1 MASCTT
7 PSYAR
12 HNFKDAGRACPVDYR
27 LDSSVWFAAPSPAH
41 TFDTLLVVGGLY
53 GNPFAM
59 DAVQAMFVKEQERLG
74 EGGRVGMVFNG
85 DMHWFDR
92 TAEEFARIEAGAEKY
107 IPMVGNVEAEVRR
120 TEDVGVGCGCAYPDC
135 TDDASVSRSNRIHH
149 MMKEEIGKHPELIAK
164 LKDRPAHMVAQ
175 VGDCKIGITHG
186 DEKLLGGW
194 DCAIEQL
201 EDVLRQGELSDFME
215 ENGIDIFATTHT
227 CAAVAGKLRGGVVI
241 NNGAAG
247 LPTFEGQQFGVLTR
261 IAATP
266 EEDAIY
272 RAEYKGLYIE
282 AVPVRYDQAA
292 YVEWFD
298 RLWKHNSPAEVS
310 YRNRILNGPACTI
323 GNALLGGF
331 VVLPAYREEAYPEG
345 KPASPRDLEDA
356 MARIMYFEDMVPKAE
371 YLETRPELSTIQV
384 NVGKKCNLSCEH
396 CHVGAGPDRKEV
408 ISRETLQAV
417 LDTGVRYGFRTIDI
431 TGGAPEMAPDFRWFI
446 EEATR
451 LGFRVMVRTN
461 LVILKAPA
469 YRDLIRKYWEL
480 GVTVIAS
487 LPNFSE
493 SEADSQRGDGVFR
506 QSIEVLREL
515 NAVGYG
521 AEMESEESGEQK
533 PELNLVF
540 NPQRDILPPDQDELE
555 NLYRKEL
562 RKYGVEF
569 NRLYAVTNNPIGRYG
584 CHLLRNGIYQQY
596 MDMLLDAFNE
606 EACEKMMCRDQISV
620 GYDGRIYDCDFNQVM
635 NMPCRNEDRDLTIYD
650 LAGGKINSLQRKIR
664 FGAHCYGCTAG
675 AGSSCGGTL
684 VQG

>member
-1 MASCTT
+1 M
-7 PSYAR
+7 
-12 HNFKDAGRACPVDYR
+12 
-27 LDSSVWFAAPSPAH
+27 
-41 TFDTLLVVGGLY
+41 
-53 GNPFAM
+53 
-59 DAVQAMFVKEQERLG
+59 
-74 EGGRVGMVFNG
+74 
-85 DMHWFDR
+85 
-92 TAEEFARIEAGAEKY
+92 
-107 IPMVGNVEAEVRR
+107 
-120 TEDVGVGCGCAYPDC
+120 
-135 TDDASVSRSNRIHH
+135 
-149 MMKEEIGKHPELIAK
+149 
-164 LKDRPAHMVAQ
+164 
-175 VGDCKIGITHG
+175 
-186 DEKLLGGW
+186 
-194 DCAIEQL
+194 
-201 EDVLRQGELSDFME
+201 
-215 ENGIDIFATTHT
+215 
-227 CAAVAGKLRGGVVI
+227 
-241 NNGAAG
+241 
-247 LPTFEGQQFGVLTR
+247 
-261 IAATP
+261 
-266 EEDAIY
+266 
-272 RAEYKGLYIE
+272 
-282 AVPVRYDQAA
+282 
-292 YVEWFD
+292 
-298 RLWKHNSPAEVS
+298 
-310 YRNRILNGPACTI
+310 
-323 GNALLGGF
+323 
-331 VVLPAYREEAYPEG
+331 
-345 KPASPRDLEDA
+345 
-356 MARIMYFEDMVPKAE
+356 
-371 YLETRPELSTIQV
+371 
-384 NVGKKCNLSCEH
+384 
-396 CHVGAGPDRKEV
+396 GAGPDRKEV

>member
-7 PSYAR
+7 PSFQR

-27 LDSSVWFAAPSPAH
+27 LDPAVWKADPTEEH
-41 TFDTLLVVGGLY
+41 TYDTLLVVGGLY
-53 GNPFAM
+53 GNPYAM
-59 DAVQAMFVKEQERLG
+59 DAVQSMYVKEKERLG

-92 TAEEFARIEAGAEKY
+92 TADEFARIEDGASPY

-120 TEDVGVGCGCAYPDC
+120 QEDVGVGCGCAYPDC

-149 MMKEEIGKHPELIAK
+149 MMREEIQKHPELIRR
-164 LKDRPAHMVAQ
+164 LEGRPAHMVAQ
-175 VGDCKIGITHG
+175 VGECKVGITHG

-215 ENGIDIFATTHT
+215 ENEIDIFATTHT
-227 CAAVAGKLRGGVVI
+227 CAAVAGRLRGGVVI

-247 LPTFEGQQFGVLTR
+247 LPTFKGQHFGVLTR
-261 IAATP
+261 ISGTKD
-266 EEDAIY
+266 EDAIY
-272 RAEYKGLYIE
+272 RTEYKGVYIE
-282 AVPVRYDQAA
+282 AVPVRYDHDA
-292 YVEWFD
+292 YLQWFD
-298 RLWKHNSPAEVS
+298 ELWKHNSPAEVS
-310 YRNRILNGPACTI
+310 YRNRIVNGPECYI

-331 VVLPAYREEAYPEG
+331 VILPAYQEEAYP
-345 KPASPRDLEDA
+345 KAQPASKQDLEDA

-371 YLETRPELSTIQV
+371 YLRSLPSPTTIQV
-384 NVGKKCNLSCEH
+384 NMGKKCNLQCAH
-396 CHVGAGPDRKEV
+396 CHVSAGPNRTEV
-408 ISRETLQAV
+408 ISKETLQAV
-417 LDTGVRYGFRTIDI
+417 LDTGVRYGFKVIDI
-431 TGGAPEMAPDFRWFI
+431 TGGAPEMAPDFQWFI
-446 EEATR
+446 EEAVR

-461 LVILKAPA
+461 LVILKAPK
-469 YRDLIRKYWEL
+469 YRHLIQKYAEL

-493 SEADSQRGDGVFR
+493 AEADGQRGNGVFH

-515 NAVGYG
+515 NQEGYG
-521 AEMESEESGEQK
+521 INENAGTDDIL
-533 PELNLVF
+533 ELNLVF
-540 NPQRDILPPDQDELE
+540 NPQRDILPPDQQELE

-569 NRLYAVTNNPIGRYG
+569 SHLFAVTNNPIGRYG
-584 CHLLRNGIYQQY
+584 CHLLENGIYPQY
-596 MDMLLDAFNE
+596 MDMLLDAFNP

-620 GYDGRIYDCDFNQVM
+620 EYDGRIYDCDFNQVM
-635 NMPCRNEDRDLTIYD
+635 EMPCQKDGEDLTIQM
-650 LAGGKINSLQRKIR
+650 LAAGEVDSLSRTIR
-664 FGAHCYGCTAG
+664 FAAHCYGCTAG